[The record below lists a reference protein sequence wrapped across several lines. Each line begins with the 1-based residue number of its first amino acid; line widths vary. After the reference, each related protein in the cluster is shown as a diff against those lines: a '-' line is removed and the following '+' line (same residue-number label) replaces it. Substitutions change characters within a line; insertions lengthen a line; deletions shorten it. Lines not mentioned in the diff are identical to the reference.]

1 MSGCII
7 SYRSTATHPV
17 CWRAG
22 ALPSSCRLISLSHPV
37 AHSLRTPGSLFYNRH
52 EMRTSA
58 QKRWLILNRPN
69 EIEDQSSLTRILP
82 PAV

>member
-7 SYRSTATHPV
+7 SYRSTSTHPV

-22 ALPSSCRLISLSHPV
+22 PYPPLSAFLLLQPAANSSSTLD
-37 AHSLRTPGSLFYNRH
+37 SLFSNRH